1 MEEYNKKF
9 PFIRATI
16 SLLLFLVG
24 GLLLTAFVAGV
35 ISAFFPETKELIPLR
50 ITIALQNILTFAMP
64 AVLVALLFADN
75 KWEFLSL
82 NKNLNL
88 RDLLLGI
95 ALYLIA
101 SPAINFIIALNQA
114 VVLPEWMAEFE
125 AMLKASEEAAKA
137 MTDKLLADRSFF
149 GIAGTI
155 LVIGILTGFGEEI
168 FFRGALMGIFSKI
181 IKNKHLIIWLTAFIF
196 SAFHLQFY
204 GLVPRMIL
212 GAIFG
217 YTLYWSRCL
226 WIPIILHAINN
237 SAVVLFPENQMENK
251 GLEDMLNFADI
262 AFAAVSTGLAIALMV
277 YWNSKSNKEHKER
290 QLL

>member
-101 SPAINFIIALNQA
+101 TPAINFIIALNQA

-217 YTLYWSRCL
+217 YTCLLYTSD
-226 WIPIILHAINN
+226 A
-237 SAVVLFPENQMENK
+237 
-251 GLEDMLNFADI
+251 ADE
-262 AFAAVSTGLAIALMV
+262 L
-277 YWNSKSNKEHKER
+277 
-290 QLL
+290 